1 MSRNAKSFSVYI
13 MGSRSLNFYVGFS
26 RDLMVRVLKHKT
38 KYFKDGHTTK
48 YNIDRLLYF
57 ENYQFAAPAIDRE
70 KQIKPW
76 SRAKKVALIRTL
88 NPNLED
94 LAKDWCPGLNA
105 DPSTRR
111 TPPRRAAARSG

>member
-13 MGSRSLNFYVGFS
+13 MGSRSLNFYVGFT
-26 RDLMVRVLKHKT
+26 RDLMDRVWKHKT
-38 KYFKDGHTTK
+38 KHFKEGHTAK

-57 ENYQFAAPAIDRE
+57 ENFQFSAPAIDRE
-70 KQIKPW
+70 KQLKPW
-76 SRAKKVALIRTL
+76 SRAKKLSLIRSL

-94 LAKDWCPGLNA
+94 LAKDWYPALNA

-111 TPPRRAAARSG
+111 AKAAARSG